1 MQPTTRFDAQLIYSA
16 SESDANMLWATRFFA
31 PDPFIFIQKRGKRY
45 LVMNDLEIDRAKS
58 QASVDRVLSYSE
70 YQKRWQQRGTQ
81 FPTPA
86 QILSEVF
93 SDLKIGSI
101 EVPSTF
107 PLGLADQLR
116 KTKIKVEARPDP
128 FWPERELKT
137 SEEVR
142 FISASLRAAENGME
156 AGIDAVRRS
165 EIRKDGYLYLDGTR
179 LTSEILKRVINTTI
193 MSQGF
198 VPSHTIVSSGDQC
211 VDPHNQGSG
220 PIRANTSVI
229 MDIFPRSQKTGYFGD
244 ITRTVVRGRASDRLK
259 HAYHCVLQGQNI
271 GFRRIRDG
279 ASAYEIH
286 FEILEYFKR
295 EGFETG
301 SMRGRMQGFFH
312 GTGHGLGLEIHEA
325 PSFGLRSKN
334 KLKAGNVVTVEPG
347 LYYQGMGGVRLEDV
361 VYVTQTGCR
370 NLVRIPKILEVR

>member
-1 MQPTTRFDAQLIYSA
+1 MRATTRSDAQLIYSA

-58 QASVDRVLSYSE
+58 QAAVDKVLSYSE

-81 FPTPA
+81 FPSPA
-86 QILSEVF
+86 QVLSEVLK
-93 SDLKIGSI
+93 DLHVQSI

-107 PLGLADQLR
+107 PVGLADQLR
-116 KTKIKVEARPDP
+116 KRKIKVHPRTDP
-128 FWPERELKT
+128 FWPERQFKT

-142 FISASLRAAENGME
+142 FISESLRAAENGMQ
-156 AGIDAVRRS
+156 AGIEAVRRS
-165 EIRKDGYLYLDGTR
+165 EIRKDGYVYLDGAR
-179 LTSEILKRVINTTI
+179 LTSETLKRIINTTI

-198 VPSHTIVSSGDQC
+198 VPSHTIVASGDQC

-220 PIRANTSVI
+220 PIRANTSII

-244 ITRTVVRGRASDRLK
+244 ITRTVVRGRASERLK
-259 HAYHCVLQGQNI
+259 KAYHCVEQGQEI

-286 FEILEYFKR
+286 FEIVDYFKK

-301 SMRGRMQGFFH
+301 PLDGRMQGFFH

-361 VYVTQTGCR
+361 VFVTQTGCR
-370 NLVRIPKILEVR
+370 NLVRIPKLLEV